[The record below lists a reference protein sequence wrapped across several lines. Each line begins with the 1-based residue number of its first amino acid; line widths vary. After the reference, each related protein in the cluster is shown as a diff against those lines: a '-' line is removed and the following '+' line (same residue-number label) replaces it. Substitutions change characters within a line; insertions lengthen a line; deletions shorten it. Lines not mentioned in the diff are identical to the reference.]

1 MASEEEIATFL
12 KNNNLTEA
20 QVDLMWSE
28 LIPLN
33 NKVAILNKQLGT
45 WKNCSIN
52 IIQKIPNQKERDL
65 ERIQKEKEAEE
76 KAKKEA
82 EKKLQEQKYYEE
94 NFENIMLNKIDN
106 KGKLSEE
113 EIERLA
119 YGNYVIDSVDI
130 DIRRRTVRKNSIVQL
145 GGRAFRIF
153 WDRGLTEYQDDI
165 FEPQIP
171 IEVKQITKM
180 VEVKEWVKLEQ
191 NNGE

>member
-12 KNNNLTEA
+12 KSNNLTEA

-52 IIQKIPNQKERDL
+52 IIQKIPTQKKRDL

-106 KGKLSEE
+106 NEKLTAE
-113 EIERLA
+113 EIERLV
-119 YGNYVIDSVDI
+119 YGNYVIESVDI
-130 DIRRRTVRKNSIVQL
+130 DICRWTVHKNSMVQL
-145 GGRAFRIF
+145 GGRTFRIS
-153 WDRGLTEYQDDI
+153 WGRGLTECQDNI

-180 VEVKEWVKLEQ
+180 VEVKEWVELEQ
-191 NNGE
+191 NNGK